1 MTTKSGEYDSV
12 VKALVSAGV
21 LVFVR
26 NGKKHILYRIAEPF
40 MAAASDSM
48 VIHSHNG
55 SINLLHTGRNYLSVL
70 RKKLKPGTIEGVM
83 GWSYQGSKLLTRGI
97 ASAVQ
102 TSSKGITIGEQL
114 AAKDLPSMEFVSE
127 PVVGNKVLNVEVK
140 EVVMANIP
148 VVEDKSDN
156 NLPRNDFNIPE
167 KVILDPTNK
176 ALGEIINGYIDR
188 QYLLQKLI
196 QDREKAIEA
205 LQTQL
210 NEAREEFK
218 QNSEFIEQL
227 ELAIIALPKNPITIM
242 PDSEVKLREKED
254 VQTTSTFGNRGVNTE
269 QLASSMV
276 EMFKSNQSRAFSK
289 EQIASYLAM
298 QYPEKR
304 VDGLKARV
312 TYILSRPR
320 KNSNW
325 KRFDRGM
332 YIYKG

>member
-1 MTTKSGEYDSV
+1 V

-40 MAAASDSM
+40 LAAASDSM

-55 SINLLHTGRNYLSVL
+55 SINLLHTGRNYLSAL

-83 GWSYQGSKLLTRGI
+83 GWSYQGSKLPTRGI

-102 TSSKGITIGEQL
+102 TSVKDTTIGEQL
-114 AAKDLPSMEFVSE
+114 AAKYPSSTDYVPEL
-127 PVVGNKVLNVEVK
+127 VVENKMLDVEVK
-140 EVVMANIP
+140 EVVMCNPP
-148 VVEDKSDN
+148 VEGKPDN
-156 NLPRNDFNIPE
+156 TPSRGALNIPE
-167 KVILDPTNK
+167 KVILDPGNK

-205 LQTQL
+205 LQIQL
-210 NEAREEFK
+210 NESREEFK

-227 ELAIIALPKNPITIM
+227 ELAIIALPKNPITITL
-242 PDSEVKLREKED
+242 DSEVKLREKED
-254 VQTTSTFGNRGVNTE
+254 VQTMSTFGNRGVNTE